1 MTALVTPFHNGEV
14 AWDTFDRLVDRQIAG
29 GTSWLVPC
37 GTTGE
42 SPTLTDSEH
51 DRMIEAVVQRAGGR
65 VRVMAGT
72 GSNCTAEAIRR
83 TQRAASIGAN
93 AALVVAPYYNRP
105 TAEGLYRHFAA
116 IAESADIP
124 IVLYNVP
131 VRTGVNISNDVVV
144 RLRNAY
150 PRIVA
155 IKHATGSVDGV
166 TDLLSRCD
174 ITVLSGDDAL
184 TFPLMCLGA
193 RGVISVVANLRP
205 SVVHSL
211 VQAVMKGE
219 LTAAAKHHRALCL
232 LAEGL
237 GRFGPNPLPIK
248 TAMAIA
254 GLLSEEFRLPLC
266 PLDADARTGVE
277 ELLRRHEIIEATPRE
292 RHEHHER

>member
-51 DRMIEAVVQRAGGR
+51 DRMIEAAIQRAGGR

-131 VRTGVNISNDVVV
+131 VRTGVNISNDVVE
-144 RLRNAY
+144 RLRNA
-150 PRIVA
+150 
-155 IKHATGSVDGV
+155 
-166 TDLLSRCD
+166 
-174 ITVLSGDDAL
+174 
-184 TFPLMCLGA
+184 
-193 RGVISVVANLRP
+193 
-205 SVVHSL
+205 
-211 VQAVMKGE
+211 
-219 LTAAAKHHRALCL
+219 
-232 LAEGL
+232 
-237 GRFGPNPLPIK
+237 
-248 TAMAIA
+248 
-254 GLLSEEFRLPLC
+254 
-266 PLDADARTGVE
+266 
-277 ELLRRHEIIEATPRE
+277 
-292 RHEHHER
+292 